1 MACDSILFVDTM
13 EDHMPWNDITRRQHN
28 REGLR
33 YPSDLTDREWELLR
47 PLVPPAKSGGRPRST
62 EMREVMDA
70 ILYIA
75 SSGCQ
80 WRMLP
85 GDFPPLSTVQRYFYA
100 WRNTGLLQAMNHILV
115 MATRELEG
123 KEASPTAGVIDSQ
136 SVKTTESGGLSG
148 FDAGK
153 KVKGRK
159 RHIVTDT
166 LGLMLAVLVHS
177 AAVQD
182 RDGAPELLMVIRYR
196 YPWLRHVFAD
206 AGYAGPK
213 LRKAPARHWQEKAT
227 GNATSSGGQT
237 TQPASESSPE
247 GGWWSVPSHGSA
259 DVAGWQR
266 TGNATPPR
274 LPHGQQS
281 PA

>member
-1 MACDSILFVDTM
+1 MACDSILFVDNM

-85 GDFPPLSTVQRYFYA
+85 GDFPPLSTVQGYFYA

-166 LGLMLAVLVHS
+166 LRLMQATPG
-177 AAVQD
+177 
-182 RDGAPELLMVIRYR
+182 RNC
-196 YPWLRHVFAD
+196 
-206 AGYAGPK
+206 
-213 LRKAPARHWQEKAT
+213 ARHWQEKAT
-227 GNATSSGGQT
+227 GNSISSGGRT
-237 TQPASESSPE
+237 TQPASESSHE

>member
-1 MACDSILFVDTM
+1 
-13 EDHMPWNDITRRQHN
+13 
-28 REGLR
+28 
-33 YPSDLTDREWELLR
+33 
-47 PLVPPAKSGGRPRST
+47 
-62 EMREVMDA
+62 
-70 ILYIA
+70 
-75 SSGCQ
+75 
-80 WRMLP
+80 MLP

-213 LRKAPARHWQEKAT
+213 LRKALAGKGDWKLDIIRRTDDTT
-227 GNATSSGGQT
+227 GFRVQPRRWVVERTFAWLGRCRRLAKDWERDTSSSAAWAT
-237 TQPASESSPE
+237 IASI
-247 GGWWSVPSHGSA
+247 
-259 DVAGWQR
+259 R
-266 TGNATPPR
+266 LMTRRLATYCYVV
-274 LPHGQQS
+274 
-281 PA
+281 

>member
-1 MACDSILFVDTM
+1 MACDSILFVDNM
-13 EDHMPWNDITRRQHN
+13 ENHMPWNDITRRQHN

-159 RHIVTDT
+159 ALAGKGDWKRDIIRRTDDT
-166 LGLMLAVLVHS
+166 TGFRVQPRRWVVERTFAWLGRCRRLAKDWERDTSSS
-177 AAVQD
+177 AAWATIASI
-182 RDGAPELLMVIRYR
+182 RLMTRR
-196 YPWLRHVFAD
+196 L
-206 AGYAGPK
+206 
-213 LRKAPARHWQEKAT
+213 AT
-227 GNATSSGGQT
+227 YCYVT
-237 TQPASESSPE
+237 
-247 GGWWSVPSHGSA
+247 
-259 DVAGWQR
+259 
-266 TGNATPPR
+266 
-274 LPHGQQS
+274 
-281 PA
+281 